1 MYWGSDFLRFV
12 FWWQAVPMT
21 LDAASNTWTLVVPSL
36 SMGVR
41 YQYLAAGAGGPQN
54 ARPLTSYKL
63 QIHSGHAQGSIA
75 RARAHTHTQTHTF
88 VCVCVFMYA
97 CIYVCIYVY
106 I

>member
-1 MYWGSDFLRFV
+1 
-12 FWWQAVPMT
+12 MT
-21 LDAASNTWTLVVPSL
+21 FDAASNTWTIVVPSL

-75 RARAHTHTQTHTF
+75 RAHTHTC
-88 VCVCVFMYA
+88 VCVCV
-97 CIYVCIYVY
+97 CVYVCTCVCVCVCVCVYTYV
-106 I
+106 